1 MTYTLLVMINQLDL
15 TCTHS
20 GDLSPLVQT
29 IQAQATHHQRQ
40 AAVLISGFKSVAL
53 LIWETGAFAI
63 FDSHM
68 HAQFGAIMSYA
79 APGPT
84 SSTGSASWL
93 SNMVQKYFNG
103 ALGLCTLTICNIRL
117 YLNNKTLIF
126 GLACCRGDTC

>member
-29 IQAQATHHQRQ
+29 IQAQASYHQRQ

-68 HAQFGAIMSYA
+68 HAQFGAMQFGA
-79 APGPT
+79 MQHQAQQVVLAVPLGCPT
-84 SSTGSASWL
+84 WYKSTLMELWVCVPL
-93 SNMVQKYFNG
+93 PFVTYD
-103 ALGLCTLTICNIRL
+103 CT
-117 YLNNKTLIF
+117 
-126 GLACCRGDTC
+126 